1 MKKELTIAIL
11 TIGLTIGMASMASAQ
26 DNEETD
32 VEVNVSSVTQL
43 DVRPSALSY
52 GVGEDSVSIEPG
64 DSATVSD
71 EGYEH
76 VELGNIGSENIGEI
90 YAEATM
96 PAQQPFG
103 AAGLIEEEDDIDHDT
118 GNFITLSTE
127 TAFNGDYTQLETGLA
142 DVDTMHFLNRVEYS
156 EETPPTYLTLEEGLA
171 DEEDTHVGRLRAG
184 GVEYF
189 YVLYDEDGEG
199 TTTDDEWTLR
209 IGNAPHTS
217 SQLGTVDFSDD
228 SEDYTQYSDDD
239 VESDGDV
246 EDGGDAYSRIE
257 DFELVTFD
265 VEDTGDSYSGEALI
279 DEGSVAGHGLTL
291 EDEQVRE
298 YNLYPYAGE
307 NSHVIR
313 TKFNIDLNTPVSD
326 SGADDPTESTSA
338 AQSPIFTAGSS
349 DNQLQPGDSF
359 PVDIGIQVPQGVDQD
374 RLAEGTVTIL
384 ATEDGED
391 DGQE

>member
-11 TIGLTIGMASMASAQ
+11 TIGLTIGMASMASAE

-64 DSATVSD
+64 DNATVSD

-103 AAGLIEEEDDIDHDT
+103 AAGLIDGDDDIDHDT

-127 TAFNGDYTQLETGLA
+127 TAFNGDYTQLETGLS
-142 DVDTMHFLNRVEYS
+142 DVDTMHFLNRVDYS
-156 EETPPTYLTLEEGLA
+156 EETPPTYLTLEDGLA
-171 DEEDTHVGRLRAG
+171 NSEADRHVGRLRAG

-189 YVLYDEDGEG
+189 YVLYDEDGAG
-199 TTTDDEWTLR
+199 ATVDDEWTLR

-217 SQLGTVDFSDD
+217 SQLGTVDFSNEG
-228 SEDYTQYSDDD
+228 EDYTEY
-239 VESDGDV
+239 VSDGAGAEGDIQ
-246 EDGGDAYSRIE
+246 DGGDAYSRIE
-257 DFELVTFD
+257 DFELVTFN
-265 VEDTGDSYSGEALI
+265 VEATGDSYSGEPLI
-279 DEGSVAGHGLTL
+279 GDAAEEPSLV
-291 EDEQVRE
+291 DRQVRE
-298 YNLYPYAGE
+298 YNLYPHDGE
-307 NSHVIR
+307 NAHIIR
-313 TKFNIDLNTPVSD
+313 TKFNIDLSSPT
-326 SGADDPTESTSA
+326 GGTDPTESSSA
-338 AQSPIFTAGSS
+338 AQSPIFNAGTPS
-349 DNQLQPGDSF
+349 NQLQPGDSF
-359 PVDIGIQVPQGVDQD
+359 PVDIGIQVPQGIAED
-374 RLAEGTVTIL
+374 RLTEGTVTIL
-384 ATEDGED
+384 ATEEA
-391 DGQE
+391 